1 MIVLLSKAT
10 ACAQKFHISKFQ
22 PSGAGADDA
31 SDATVGTGCAI
42 SSTTVHLGVLVAPVL
57 GLTDV
62 VVYDPMAVDGTN
74 TIPAGATEQFRAV

>member
-1 MIVLLSKAT
+1 MIVLLSKAP
-10 ACAQKFHISKFQ
+10 ACAQNYSTSKPQ

-31 SDATVGTGCAI
+31 SNTTVGTGCAI

-57 GLTDV
+57 GLTGV

-74 TIPAGATEQFRAV
+74 TIPVGATEQLRAT